1 LLPQQVFAKAIGTE
15 VVREV
20 GKNRASADLRQ
31 AKACCRSSS
40 DIDLGIGIRMNAKRK
55 VSPGRELN
63 ALCPLSLVFYE
74 LEKYT
79 RLLYKNLI
87 FSVMIMPKE

>member
-1 LLPQQVFAKAIGTE
+1 
-15 VVREV
+15 
-20 GKNRASADLRQ
+20 
-31 AKACCRSSS
+31 
-40 DIDLGIGIRMNAKRK
+40 MNAKRK